1 MLKLTS
7 KILWKGIK
15 NSYYSATFR
24 PFGAIV
30 FLTYRCTSQCKA
42 CNIWQRPVHMPDELN
57 WEQWQT
63 IFENMAKNGVK
74 SVELFG
80 GDALLRKD
88 LLCDMIRFCRDHN
101 MATYFPTDSSSI
113 SQELADELVEAG
125 LENIYF
131 SLDETSAIEGQ
142 VRGVKRHESRVKAS
156 IARLKAARGDNKY
169 PRITC
174 ISTISNMNYR
184 YIFQFASI
192 ARDAGADNFEVRGL
206 TDFRTQSLA
215 ESMVN
220 GVPPDPY
227 FTATNSKQ
235 HAFSPSQANELLR
248 MLETLWRMRDEYSPL
263 HVQMTNM
270 QGIEQQNLTEM
281 VYPSHDCHFCTNYV
295 VVSPYGDVMPCPY
308 FNKYELGNLLQDDL
322 KDVWGNDKHRHF
334 CDKQKKDEIDL
345 CRYCS
350 IKHYHKGFADSSK
363 EVLWLAG
370 KKVSRAV
377 STMTSTIIDEHPLF
391 IKSVPVK
398 QEGISLTP
406 AAKIIN
412 VVNLDSARTGNLI

>member
-1 MLKLTS
+1 MLLKL
-7 KILWKGIK
+7 
-15 NSYYSATFR
+15 F
-24 PFGAIV
+24 V
-30 FLTYRCTSQCKA
+30 FSGLA
-42 CNIWQRPVHMPDELN
+42 
-57 WEQWQT
+57 
-63 IFENMAKNGVK
+63 F
-74 SVELFG
+74 LF
-80 GDALLRKD
+80 
-88 LLCDMIRFCRDHN
+88 
-101 MATYFPTDSSSI
+101 SSI
-113 SQELADELVEAG
+113 TLGGPSEGAFPDKLSSLVSAVNKAQQIQD
-125 LENIYF
+125 LW
-131 SLDETSAIEGQ
+131 SLDLKGLSDSERGILSAY
-142 VRGVKRHESRVKAS
+142 
-156 IARLKAARGDNKY
+156 LKKY
-169 PRITC
+169 GKNRSPFIRRQEKTLIFVYPDHRKTKVD
-174 ISTISNMNYR
+174 ILSVSPLKMKIGIN
-184 YIFQFASI
+184 IFQFASI
-192 ARDAGADNFEVRGL
+192 ARDAGADNFEIRGL

-227 FTATNSKQ
+227 FTATDSKQ

-248 MLETLWRMRDEYSPL
+248 MLETLWRVREEYSPL

-281 VYPSHDCHFCTNYV
+281 VYPSHDCLFCTNYV

-322 KDVWGNDKHRHF
+322 KDVWGNEKHQHF

-350 IKHYHKGFADSSK
+350 IKHYHKGFADSSN

-377 STMTSTIIDEHPLF
+377 STMTSTIIDEHPLY
-391 IKSVPVK
+391 IKSAPV
-398 QEGISLTP
+398 QEESISLTP

-412 VVNLDSARTGNLI
+412 VVNLDSVRTL